1 MKRNETNCIEYNFEI
16 VRQKTEARCWWN
28 ITNFRIICMNASCCS
43 ISRHIRTYKWYIF
56 TKNVDRRQPKKKST
70 EQQNDKKS
78 NNNNRKPMKKNS
90 KITNK
95 NAFSARYSPNDS
107 LTLCATFA
115 HHRATWH
122 EIQRRNHFRSMNTA
136 NQTMYEEK
144 KNVIAK
150 CDHASTSPKQF
161 RKSYKMVTLNY
172 GRFRFGYRNSS
183 IRRLNSQ
190 IHAIYAGKR
199 ITKNVPF
206 DVWLGLFARSLF
218 FFPCGQ
224 KISVELGKHC
234 DAIGSTSSKNLQ
246 IKVTY

>member
-1 MKRNETNCIEYNFEI
+1 MHECILLLDFKTYTYIQVIYFY
-16 VRQKTEARCWWN
+16 QKCRSKA
-28 ITNFRIICMNASCCS
+28 
-43 ISRHIRTYKWYIF
+43 
-56 TKNVDRRQPKKKST
+56 TKKIKKST

-115 HHRATWH
+115 HHRPTWH
-122 EIQRRNHFRSMNTA
+122 EIQRRNHFRSIEHSQRNDVWR
-136 NQTMYEEK
+136 K

-199 ITKNVPF
+199 ITKMYRLMFGWDCLLAVFFSNV
-206 DVWLGLFARSLF
+206 DRKLWSNWGNTAVQLARHRRKTF
-218 FFPCGQ
+218 
-224 KISVELGKHC
+224 K
-234 DAIGSTSSKNLQ
+234 
-246 IKVTY
+246 